1 MLKARFI
8 PVILGLVLFGGA
20 ALAQTEV
27 DTTAAS
33 VDHQIKVHLPTVV
46 ALSITKDGSTSDLSF
61 TVTASQYYSNIG
73 APIAPDA
80 TGFNHLR
87 PSRTTRPVA
96 ELSVGV
102 VDSAGT
108 AASAAV
114 LDAVT
119 LDGGN
124 ISAYSGLGRRRS
136 APDDPLTQR
145 LRAHPHGK
153 RDPRGLDL
161 HRHLHPHRQ
170 LSIMTSRRL
179 LLAGALTLALLA
191 PMSAASAADIGLSPA
206 RLHLRSPPGG
216 TASAEATVFSTQPP
230 PCRCR
235 SRTADWVQD
244 GDGKLSFVPAGSTP
258 YSASPW
264 LVR

>member
-80 TGFNHLR
+80 TGFNHLTAFTNDA
-87 PSRTTRPVA
+87 SGA

-124 ISAYSGLGRRRS
+124 ISAYTDSVAAG
-136 APDDPLTQR
+136 PPQTI
-145 LRAHPHGK
+145 
-153 RDPRGLDL
+153 
-161 HRHLHPHRQ
+161 
-170 LSIMTSRRL
+170 LSRNDY
-179 LLAGALTLALLA
+179 ALTLTG
-191 PMSAASAADIGLSPA
+191 SET
-206 RLHLRSPPGG
+206 PGDWTYTVTYTL
-216 TASAEATVFSTQPP
+216 TAN
-230 PCRCR
+230 
-235 SRTADWVQD
+235 
-244 GDGKLSFVPAGSTP
+244 
-258 YSASPW
+258 
-264 LVR
+264 